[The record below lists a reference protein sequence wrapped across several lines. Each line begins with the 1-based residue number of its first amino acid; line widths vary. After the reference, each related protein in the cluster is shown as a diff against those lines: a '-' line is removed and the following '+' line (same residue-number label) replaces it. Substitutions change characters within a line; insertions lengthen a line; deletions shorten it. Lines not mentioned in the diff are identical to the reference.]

1 MNALHAEAV
10 TGLRQVAWG
19 DLIDELDQ
27 WSAAGRVAE
36 FWWRDDDAVRPTP
49 QLDQLLDLADG
60 IPIGLAVI
68 PAGAQPALA
77 KRLHRASDVAVLQ
90 HGWSHT
96 DHARSGKKSEYPP
109 TRISGEVIT
118 ELVDG
123 RARLASLFGARALP
137 IFVPPWNRF
146 APEFALLLPEA
157 GLKALSVMAPTDW
170 PELPAEVVSIDVH
183 LDPVAWREHGGFLGT
198 DAVLGRLVGEM
209 RTRRMT
215 HRWQSGA
222 IGILTH
228 HLIMDD
234 LTADFIERL
243 SAVIRRHTAARW
255 IAPAETL
262 LPV

>member
-1 MNALHAEAV
+1 
-10 TGLRQVAWG
+10 
-19 DLIDELDQ
+19 
-27 WSAAGRVAE
+27 
-36 FWWRDDDAVRPTP
+36 
-49 QLDQLLDLADG
+49 
-60 IPIGLAVI
+60 VI

-77 KRLHRASDVAVLQ
+77 KRLHDASGVAVLQ
-90 HGWSHT
+90 HGWRHA

-109 TRISGEVIT
+109 TRISSDVIT

-123 RARLASLFGARALP
+123 QARLASLFGARALP

-146 APEFALLLPEA
+146 APEFARLLPEA
-157 GLKALSVMAPTDW
+157 GLKALSVMAPTHW
-170 PELPAEVVSIDVH
+170 PGLPAEILSVDVH
-183 LDPVAWREHGGFLGT
+183 VDPIAWREHRGFAGT
-198 DAVLGRLVGEM
+198 DAVLGPLVGEM

-215 HRWQSGA
+215 HRWQPGA

-243 SAVIRRHTAARW
+243 SAFIRGHAAARW
-255 IAPAETL
+255 IAPTETL